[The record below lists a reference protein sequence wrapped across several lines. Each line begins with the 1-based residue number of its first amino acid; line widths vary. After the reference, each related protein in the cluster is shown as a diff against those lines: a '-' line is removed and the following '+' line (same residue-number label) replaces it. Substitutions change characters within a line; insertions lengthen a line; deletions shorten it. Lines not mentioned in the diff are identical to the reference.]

1 MLTLRIAGRGAR
13 GWGAGRGARGLSRRS
28 LGEGG
33 GLGTGAEA
41 FERRRGRRV
50 SVVGCMP
57 VQPLF
62 QRLFGRRLRRRP
74 VVCYLRENGPI
85 AYELDLF
92 SSGARERADAMMSG
106 EIFWAWKGAD
116 REWTELTRVSLS
128 AFLADLAAG
137 DVLLVGTET
146 DVPVNLS
153 DRIIKDWIRGFCRLQ
168 ASPLAAVISI
178 ARGRQLLFVQQH
190 ESEPVVRL
198 LDAWGLDKGAA
209 ERKAYP
215 HLGPVALE
223 AIADRL

>member
-1 MLTLRIAGRGAR
+1 
-13 GWGAGRGARGLSRRS
+13 
-28 LGEGG
+28 
-33 GLGTGAEA
+33 
-41 FERRRGRRV
+41 
-50 SVVGCMP
+50 MP

-74 VVCYLRENGPI
+74 VVCYLRETVRSPT
-85 AYELDLF
+85 
-92 SSGARERADAMMSG
+92 SSIVFVRGARVRRRNDVG
-106 EIFWAWKGAD
+106 RDLRAWKGAD
-116 REWTELTRVSLS
+116 RDWTELTRVSLS

-168 ASPLAAVISI
+168 ASPLAAVISV
-178 ARGRQLLFVQQH
+178 ARGRQLLFVQYH

-198 LDAWGLDKGAA
+198 LEAWGLDKGAA

>member
-1 MLTLRIAGRGAR
+1 M
-13 GWGAGRGARGLSRRS
+13 
-28 LGEGG
+28 
-33 GLGTGAEA
+33 
-41 FERRRGRRV
+41 
-50 SVVGCMP
+50 VGCLP
-57 VQPLF
+57 VRALF
-62 QRLFGRRLRRRP
+62 QRLFGHRLRRSS

-92 SSGARERADAMMSG
+92 SSGARDRADAMMSG

-116 REWTELTRVSLS
+116 RDWTELTRVSLS

-137 DVLLVGTET
+137 DILLVGTDT

-153 DRIIKDWIRGFCRLQ
+153 DRIIKNWIRAFCRLQ
-168 ASPLAAVISI
+168 PSPATAVISLT
-178 ARGRQLLFVQQH
+178 RGRQLLFVQQH
-190 ESEPVVRL
+190 ASEPIVRL

-215 HLGPVALE
+215 HLGPSTLE